1 MEGEMIP
8 AVYKCDVC
16 NQVEKWHTWFEGWEG
31 GCYEGKCE
39 SCYRASLGGTR
50 TGDADLGRGPG
61 TGADADS
68 SAGQGGGDGDG
79 QVGQAVEPL
88 SVVNLGGKRDREVF
102 EAVSSGQVKTGEET
116 VAKAAARPVS
126 AAAGER

>member
-50 TGDADLGRGPG
+50 TWDADLGRGPG
-61 TGADADS
+61 TGADAES

-88 SVVNLGGKRDREVF
+88 P
-102 EAVSSGQVKTGEET
+102 
-116 VAKAAARPVS
+116 AAA
-126 AAAGER
+126 AASPTAEPPSLQQWNCGTGSWVYVM